1 MKAFE
6 TKYGYF
12 DNDGKEYVIKTPQTP
27 KPWVNVISNG
37 DYGMVLSQTGGG
49 FSWKEHSEFNRIT
62 RWHQDL
68 IKDDWGKYIYIK
80 NNKTGEIWSP
90 TWSPVKTDLDSYEC
104 RHGIGY
110 TKFKTVYKGI
120 EIVLVM
126 FVPFGKTFE
135 IWDINVANNNSNE
148 IDLSFFTYFEW
159 VLGSSADHH
168 REFHKQFLE
177 TEYDKNINGIKA
189 KKRLWDISI
198 GDRGHWNTE
207 YIYTGF
213 FTCSKTPASYEGD
226 KEKFIGNY
234 GSLDNPKAVTTGIM
248 TQSTGAFNDSIA
260 SLKIDVSLQ
269 SKSKERIQFFLGITQ
284 SNNDIKSILDKYNS
298 NNSIDEAF
306 EKVSKKWNDILGTLN
321 IETPDISLNYMVNTW
336 SRYQAISARLWGR
349 TAYYQ
354 QSGAFGF
361 RDQLQDSLVF
371 LPINPELTKNQIKLH
386 ARHQFVGGEVLH
398 WWHPISETGLK
409 TEMTDDLL
417 WMPFVINQY
426 IIETCD
432 YQILNDEEPFYD
444 AADTKASIYEHC
456 RLAIEKVLTRFSER
470 GIPLIGAGDWNDGMS
485 AVGLEMKG
493 ESFWLA
499 EFLYLILIDF
509 AELSN
514 KIGKEHNSVRYLEKA
529 DKLKED
535 FNLHSW
541 DGEWFIRATKDSG
554 EKIGSSECSDGQIYL
569 NPQSWSVISSITDE
583 KKQRIAMNSVKEK
596 LLKKNGCL
604 LLQPAYRSPDKY
616 IGYLSR
622 YAAGR
627 RENGGVYSH
636 ASTWAIWAYAKLGED
651 SFANEVANKMN
662 PINAGK
668 NPDEYVAEPFVLPG
682 NIDGPDS
689 PYYGM
694 GGWTWYTGSASW
706 YQKNVIDWILGI
718 RASKEGLVID
728 PHIPEDW
735 GSFKIIRI
743 FRGTEF
749 NITVNNPNGLS
760 SGNLELMI
768 DGKMLRS
775 NILGDFTK
783 AKVNVIATLTQK
795 Q

>member
-1 MKAFE
+1 MKTFE

-12 DNDGKEYVIKTPQTP
+12 DNNGKEYVIKNQQTP
-27 KPWVNVISNG
+27 KPWINVISNG
-37 DYGMVLSQTGGG
+37 NYGMVISQTGGG

-68 IKDDWGKYIYIK
+68 IKDDWGKYIYVK
-80 NNKTGEIWSP
+80 NNKTGEIWNP
-90 TWSPVKTDLDSYEC
+90 TWSPVKTDLDHYEC

-110 TKFKTVYKGI
+110 TKFITIYKGI
-120 EIVLVM
+120 EIKLIM
-126 FVPFGKTFE
+126 FVPFNESLE
-135 IWDINVANNNSNE
+135 IWDITVANNNNDE
-148 IDLSFFTYFEW
+148 VDLSFFTYFEW

-177 TEYDKNINGIKA
+177 TEFDESIKGIKA
-189 KKRLWDISI
+189 RKRLWDIPI

-207 YIYTGF
+207 YEYTGF
-213 FTCSKTPASYEGD
+213 FTCSKTPTSYEGD

-234 GSLDNPKAVTTGIM
+234 GSLDKPKAVSTGIM
-248 TQSTGAFNDSIA
+248 TQTTGTFNDSIA
-260 SLKIDVSLQ
+260 SLKIDVSLP
-269 SKSKERIQFFLGITQ
+269 SKSEERLQFFLGL
-284 SNNDIKSILDKYNS
+284 SKNDLKSSLQKYNS
-298 NNSIDEAF
+298 NNLIDEAF
-306 EKVSKKWNDILGTLN
+306 ENVAQKWNDILGTLN
-321 IETPDISLNYMVNTW
+321 IETPDTSLNYMVNTW

-386 ARHQFVGGEVLH
+386 AKHQFVNGEVLH

-417 WMPFVINQY
+417 WLPFVLNHY
-426 IIETCD
+426 ILETCD
-432 YQILNDEEPFYD
+432 YKILEEEETFYD
-444 AADTKASIYEHC
+444 EPNSKASIYEHC

-485 AVGLEMKG
+485 GVGLEMKG
-493 ESFWLA
+493 ESFWLS

-509 AELSN
+509 AELSK
-514 KIGKEHNSVRYLEKA
+514 KIGKDEYSVLYLEA
-529 DKLKED
+529 AEKLKKN

-554 EKIGSSECSDGQIYL
+554 EIIGSSECSNGKIYL
-569 NPQSWSVISSITDE
+569 NPQTWSVISSIATEE
-583 KKQRIAMNSVKEK
+583 KQQIAMNSVKEK

-604 LLQPAYRSPDKY
+604 LLQPAYTSPDKF

-627 RENGGVYSH
+627 RENGGLYSH
-636 ASTWAIWAYAKLGED
+636 ASTWAIWAFAKIGED
-651 SFANEVANKMN
+651 SFANEVAQRMN

-668 NPDEYVAEPFVLPG
+668 NPDEYVAEPYVLPG
-682 NIDGPDS
+682 NVDGPDS
-689 PYYGM
+689 PNYGM

-706 YQKNVIDWILGI
+706 YQKNIVDWILGI
-718 RASKEGLVID
+718 RASKNGLIID
-728 PHIPEDW
+728 PHIPENW
-735 GSFKIIRI
+735 NSFKIKRM

-749 NITVNNPNGLS
+749 NITVNNPDGLS
-760 SGNLELMI
+760 SGNVELIVNGVKQPM
-768 DGKMLRS
+768 
-775 NILGDFTK
+775 NILDDFTEQ
-783 AKVNVIATLTQK
+783 KVNVIATLIK
-795 Q
+795 K